1 MNRSKFFSTVAALL
15 FAIAGAFAQEKE
27 TVFVDASVFP
37 LYGKCIENTS
47 GRYERLPLAYK
58 DISRESLWSLGR
70 NSAGLMV
77 MKDVYISLIISLQ
90 MVEEEKIL

>member
-27 TVFVDASVFP
+27 TVFVDASDFP

-47 GRYERLPLAYK
+47 GR
-58 DISRESLWSLGR
+58 
-70 NSAGLMV
+70 
-77 MKDVYISLIISLQ
+77 
-90 MVEEEKIL
+90 